1 MFRNGVDG
9 AKDMLAL
16 IDKVWCLANHSKER
30 FLRSLVPYIPLC
42 FTPNKISW
50 SRIFSAIG
58 IIVMLVWYED
68 CRVYGIIPLFIIA
81 IIGDIFDGA
90 IARER
95 GIETTHGAFL
105 DRSGDKL
112 LICPIILRLFW
123 TYHPIFVFV
132 MVLAEIVAWFML
144 QGKESEWLAKYKMA
158 AESTGILILLFL
170 PSLTVWALGTFVS
183 SMVLGVMSFISGVK
197 SRTA

>member
-1 MFRNGVDG
+1 MFRNGVNG
-9 AKDMLAL
+9 AKDILGL
-16 IDKVWCLANHSKER
+16 IDRAWCWMNNSKER
-30 FLRSLVPYIPLC
+30 LLRSLVSYIPLC
-42 FTPNKISW
+42 ITPNRISW
-50 SRIFSAIG
+50 SRIFSAID
-58 IIVMLVWYED
+58 IIAMLVWYED
-68 CRVYGIIPLFIIA
+68 CRRYISVLFVIA
-81 IIGDIFDGA
+81 IIGDIFDGP

-95 GIETTHGAFL
+95 KIETTHGAFL

-112 LICPIILRLFW
+112 LVCPIILRLFW
-123 TYHPIFVFV
+123 MYHPIFVFV

-170 PSLTVWALGTFVS
+170 PSLTVWALGAFVS
-183 SMVLGVMSFISGVK
+183 SMVLGAMSFISGVK